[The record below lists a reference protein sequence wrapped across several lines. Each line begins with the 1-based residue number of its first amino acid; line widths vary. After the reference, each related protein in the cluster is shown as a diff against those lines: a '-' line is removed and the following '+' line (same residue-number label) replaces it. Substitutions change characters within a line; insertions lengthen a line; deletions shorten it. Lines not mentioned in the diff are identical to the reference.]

1 MVSSI
6 GLEGTPVSTPQ
17 TASFPGRLTIFQTGL
32 GTRLLAS
39 LISSVHLLASS
50 ISTNKLIPPLTCTL
64 QQGGRTGE
72 RWDGLGKNRDV
83 VRIVNSSL
91 SSKVASLVRCLLEV
105 GGRVNLAR
113 QISNTH

>member
-6 GLEGTPVSTPQ
+6 GLEGTPVSIPQ
-17 TASFPGRLTIFQTGL
+17 TASFPGWLTIFQTGL

-39 LISSVHLLASS
+39 FVHLLASS
-50 ISTNKLIPPLTCTL
+50 ISTNKLILPLTCAL
-64 QQGGRTGE
+64 HQGGLTGE

-83 VRIVNSSL
+83 VCIVNSSL

-105 GGRVNLAR
+105 GGQVNLAR

>member
-39 LISSVHLLASS
+39 FVHLLASS

-64 QQGGRTGE
+64 QQGGLTGE

-83 VRIVNSSL
+83 ECIVNSSL

-113 QISNTH
+113 

>member
-39 LISSVHLLASS
+39 LISSVHLLAS
-50 ISTNKLIPPLTCTL
+50 TNKLIPPLTCTL
-64 QQGGRTGE
+64 QQGGLTGE
-72 RWDGLGKNRDV
+72 RWDGLGKNHDV
-83 VRIVNSSL
+83 VCIVNSSL
-91 SSKVASLVRCLLEV
+91 SSKVASLVRRLLEV
-105 GGRVNLAR
+105 GGRVNLVR